1 MSFISDPPAVSHCP
15 PAGPWRQGFGGIA
28 RLGAPGPDIR
38 SPRGRGA
45 VSLAINYAEHGGR
58 AGMWQEGVDSPVSHS
73 VNHIYQM
80 LTEQN
85 SGPDW
90 VRGQSGPSTRHLS
103 EEEALWTPCKVPIQV
118 QPTDPLFASGPLLEA
133 GGVEWGQGEK
143 SPPPFILPPRFSCVR
158 CWRPVARHLS
168 LCLLF

>member
-1 MSFISDPPAVSHCP
+1 
-15 PAGPWRQGFGGIA
+15 
-28 RLGAPGPDIR
+28 
-38 SPRGRGA
+38 
-45 VSLAINYAEHGGR
+45 
-58 AGMWQEGVDSPVSHS
+58 MWQEGVDSPVSHS

-103 EEEALWTPCKVPIQV
+103 EEEALWTPCEVPIQV

-168 LCLLF
+168 LPPVLAAESQCQASRLAVWGALLRGHLSKSWALKPSACP